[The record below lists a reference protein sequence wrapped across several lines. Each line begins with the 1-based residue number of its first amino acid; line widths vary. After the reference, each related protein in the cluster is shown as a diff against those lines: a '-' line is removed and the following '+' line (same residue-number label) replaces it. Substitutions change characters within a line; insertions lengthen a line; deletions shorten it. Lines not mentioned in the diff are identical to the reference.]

1 MTLTLQLFSLVKLRG
16 LNPNRKLIVLHDDD
30 DDDDDDGKNLP
41 RNFIQEGHGQYSCH
55 FPFFTL
61 KQTSQQIEI
70 QI

>member
-1 MTLTLQLFSLVKLRG
+1 MTLTLQLFSLVKLRS

-30 DDDDDDGKNLP
+30 DDGKNLP
-41 RNFIQEGHGQYSCH
+41 RNFIQQGHGQYSCH